1 MIGFFDTNILV
12 YSVDGREPQKQKT
25 ALTLYAQA
33 VMDGSF
39 AISTQVLAEFYNA
52 TVKGQKPLLQRDEAR
67 IQVQTLARQRVAPT
81 TAAMVVAATGHVE
94 RYQLQWWDAMV
105 LEAALSVGASTL
117 YSEDFQHGQRFG
129 GVTVVNPF
137 LG

>member
-52 TVKGQKPLLQRDEAR
+52 TVKGPKPLLQRDEAR

-137 LG
+137 LV

>member
-1 MIGFFDTNILV
+1 MICFFDTNILV
-12 YSVDGREPQKQKT
+12 YSVDGREPQKQKA
-25 ALTLYAQA
+25 ALTLYAHT
-33 VMDGSF
+33 VVDGSF

-52 TVKGQKPLLQRDEAR
+52 TVKGKKPLLQRDEAR
-67 IQVQTLARQRVAPT
+67 LQVQTLARQRVVPT
-81 TAAMVVAATGHVE
+81 TAAMVGAATGHAE